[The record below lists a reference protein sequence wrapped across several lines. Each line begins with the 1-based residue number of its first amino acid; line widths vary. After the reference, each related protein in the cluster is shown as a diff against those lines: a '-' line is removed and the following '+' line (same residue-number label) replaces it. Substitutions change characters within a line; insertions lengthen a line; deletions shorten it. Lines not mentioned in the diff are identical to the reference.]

1 MCVCVYVNFSNPIF
15 LDSVSLSFSLSLSRS
30 RSLALAPSPAL
41 CFVIFCRMGGGE
53 ELLSIEVVWGDS
65 LLQCVCVCVCV
76 CLSVCVCDY
85 APEVWHF
92 VESLYQ

>member
-1 MCVCVYVNFSNPIF
+1 MCVYVCMLTSQI
-15 LDSVSLSFSLSLSRS
+15 LSSLTLSLSLSLFPFLALA
-30 RSLALAPSPAL
+30 LALAPSPAL

-65 LLQCVCVCVCV
+65 LLQCVCACV